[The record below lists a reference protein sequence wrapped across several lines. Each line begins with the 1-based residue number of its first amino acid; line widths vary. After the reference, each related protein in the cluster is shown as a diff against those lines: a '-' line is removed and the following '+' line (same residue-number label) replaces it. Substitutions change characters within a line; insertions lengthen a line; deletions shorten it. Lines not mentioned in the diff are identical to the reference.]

1 MRLEQLQAFIEVAQR
16 RSVSRAA
23 EALFVTQPTLTAR
36 LKGLEQELGSRLFI
50 RSGRGMRLSD
60 AGRAFLPYAERSLG
74 AAAAG
79 RRLLSELARGQSG
92 QLALGAA
99 PAVSTYVLPRIL
111 TRFRRTH
118 PKVQLA
124 VRTGHSEEILEL
136 VLQEQ
141 VQVGL
146 GRALRHPQVEATPL
160 YEDELVLVVDPDH
173 TFAGEKAIGTER
185 ISDVQLI
192 LFDRT
197 SSYHRL
203 TNEFFR
209 GAGAVPRGV
218 MELDNIDAAK
228 KMVEQGLGVA
238 LLPHTA
244 VAGELEAGTLV
255 AVRLGRRAGAEAR
268 DRRLPPPGRRP
279 RDRGA
284 GLVPELPLRPAAR
297 PAVSGSALD
306 GVEPPLARHAF
317 QLGGAA
323 VDELQP

>member
-1 MRLEQLQAFIEVAQR
+1 MRMEQLQAFVEVAQR
-16 RSVSRAA
+16 GTVSRAA
-23 EALFVTQPTLTAR
+23 EALFVTQPSLTAR
-36 LKGLEQELGSRLFI
+36 IKGLEQELGATLFL

-60 AGRAFLPYAERSLG
+60 AGRAFLPYAERSIG
-74 AAAAG
+74 AATAG
-79 RRLLSELARGQSG
+79 KRLLSELARGQTG

-111 TRFRRTH
+111 TRFRRTN
-118 PKVQLA
+118 PRVQLA
-124 VRTGHSEEILEL
+124 VRTGHSEEVLDL

-146 GRALRHPQVEATPL
+146 GRSLRHPQVVATPL
-160 YEDELVLVVDPDH
+160 YEDELVLVVDPRH
-173 TFAGEKAIGTER
+173 PFAEAETLGTEQ

-203 TNEFFR
+203 TDEFVR

-244 VAGELEAGTLV
+244 VAGELEAGVLRAVTL
-255 AVRLGRRAGAEAR
+255 ADA
-268 DRRLPPPGRRP
+268 P
-279 RDRGA
+279 
-284 GLVPELPLRPAAR
+284 PLRREIVIFRRKDAGPPTPSLDAFLTCLSDLRPSLQAAAQR
-297 PAVSGSALD
+297 A
-306 GVEPPLARHAF
+306 
-317 QLGGAA
+317 
-323 VDELQP
+323 

>member
-1 MRLEQLQAFIEVAQR
+1 MTMDQLQAFVEVSQR
-16 RSVSRAA
+16 GSLSRAA

-36 LKGLEQELGSRLFI
+36 IKGLERELGSTLFI
-50 RSGRGMRLSD
+50 RSGRGMRLTD
-60 AGRAFLPYAERSLG
+60 AGRSFLPYAERSLG

-79 RRLLSELARGQSG
+79 RRLLDELARGETG

-111 TRFRRTH
+111 MRFRRTN
-118 PKVQLA
+118 PRVQLA
-124 VRTGHSEEILEL
+124 VRTGHSEEVLDL

-141 VQVGL
+141 VQIGL
-146 GRALRHPQVEATPL
+146 GRSLRHPQVNAIPL
-160 YEDELVLVVDPDH
+160 YEDELVLVVEPGH
-173 TFAGEKAIGTER
+173 PFARAETLGTEQ

-192 LFDRT
+192 LFDRS

-244 VAGELEAGTLV
+244 VAGELEAGVLRAVTLADAPQLKREIV
-255 AVRLGRRAGAEAR
+255 IFRRRDAGPPSPSLEAFLNCLS
-268 DRRLPPPGRRP
+268 D
-279 RDRGA
+279 
-284 GLVPELPLRPAAR
+284 LRPSLQAAAQR
-297 PAVSGSALD
+297 STA
-306 GVEPPLARHAF
+306 
-317 QLGGAA
+317 
-323 VDELQP
+323 

>member
-1 MRLEQLQAFIEVAQR
+1 MEQLQAFIEVAQR

-36 LKGLEQELGSRLFI
+36 LKGLEQELGSTLFI
-50 RSGRGMRLSD
+50 RTGRGMRLSD

-79 RRLLSELARGQSG
+79 RRLLGELARGESG
-92 QLALGAA
+92 QLSLGAA

-118 PKVQLA
+118 PKVQPA

-146 GRALRHPQVEATPL
+146 ARALHHPQIQATPL
-160 YEDELVLVVDPDH
+160 YEDELVLVVDPEH
-173 TFAGEKAIGTER
+173 PFAAAEAVGTEQ

-244 VAGELEAGTLV
+244 VAGELEAGTLKA
-255 AVRLGRRAGAEAR
+255 AVLRDAPQLRREIVFLRRRDAGPATGALEAFLNCLS
-268 DRRLPPPGRRP
+268 D
-279 RDRGA
+279 
-284 GLVPELPLRPAAR
+284 LRPA
-297 PAVSGSALD
+297 
-306 GVEPPLARHAF
+306 
-317 QLGGAA
+317 
-323 VDELQP
+323 LQADAQRSTA